1 MIRLF
6 LYLIIFFIV
15 YQLVK
20 LVVRFLT
27 SPSRKSVHTQNVR
40 QSKTEYKDVEDVEFT
55 EIKSENKKKKDN

>member
-6 LYLIIFFIV
+6 LYLVIFFIV

-27 SPSRKSVHTQNVR
+27 SPSSKSVHTRNIR
-40 QSKTEYKDVEDVEFT
+40 QSKTEYKDVEDAEFT
-55 EIKSENKKKKDN
+55 EIKSENNKKKDN

>member
-6 LYLIIFFIV
+6 LYLVIFFIV

-27 SPSRKSVHTQNVR
+27 SPSRKSVHTRNIR
-40 QSKTEYKDVEDVEFT
+40 QSKTEYKDVEDAEFT
-55 EIKSENKKKKDN
+55 EIKSENNKKKDN